1 MAMKKPKVIVTRK
14 LQDQVEKRMMELFNV
29 DLSNAEY
36 PVSRKEL
43 LSAVKEAHVLVP
55 TIGDKIDASLLSAA
69 SSNLKL
75 IANYGA
81 GYDHIDIKTALQRGI
96 IVTNTPSVLTTDTAD
111 MTMALILAIP
121 RKLREGHEEMQSG
134 TWKGWSPSAMIGM
147 RITGKKLGILGM
159 GRIGQAIAKRA
170 KAFDLD
176 INYHNR
182 RRLHENIEKSLSAT
196 YWEDLEEMLATVD
209 ILVVSASLNQSSLY
223 LLNSKYLG
231 KMKPTAYLVNISRGE
246 IIDQR
251 ALVRQLKD
259 GRLGGAGLD
268 VYDSEEVIGS
278 DFKSLKNVFL
288 LPHMGSSTL
297 EGRIEMGEK
306 VIINIK
312 TYLDGHR
319 PPDQIVPSML

>member
-1 MAMKKPKVIVTRK
+1 MKKPKVIITRR
-14 LQDQVEKRMMELFNV
+14 LQDRVEKRMKELFNV
-29 DLSNAEY
+29 DLSGAEY
-36 PVSRKEL
+36 PISKQEL
-43 LSAVKEAHVLVP
+43 LSAVKDAEILVP

-69 SSNLKL
+69 SSKLKL

-81 GYDHIDIKTALQRGI
+81 GYDHIDIKTASQRGI

-134 TWKGWSPSAMIGM
+134 NWKGWSPSAMIGM

-170 KAFDLD
+170 RAFDLN

-182 RRLHENIEKSLSAT
+182 RRLHKNIEKSLSAT
-196 YWEDLEEMLATVD
+196 YWENLEEMLSAVD
-209 ILVVSASLNQSSLY
+209 ILVVSASLNSSSLY
-223 LLNSKYLG
+223 LLNAKCLG
-231 KMKPTAYLVNISRGE
+231 KMKRDAYLVNISRGE
-246 IIDQR
+246 IIDQK

>member
-1 MAMKKPKVIVTRK
+1 MKKPKVIITRR
-14 LQDQVEKRMMELFNV
+14 LQDRVEKRMRELFNV
-29 DLSNAEY
+29 NLSVSEY
-36 PVSRKEL
+36 PISRQEL
-43 LSAVKEAHVLVP
+43 LSAVKEADILVP
-55 TIGDKIDASLLSAA
+55 TIGDKIDASILSAA

-134 TWKGWSPSAMIGM
+134 NWKGWSPSAMIGM

-182 RRLHENIEKSLSAT
+182 RRLHKNIEESLSAS
-196 YWEDLEEMLATVD
+196 YWENLEEMLSKID
-209 ILVVSASLNQSSLY
+209 ILVVSASLNPSSLY
-223 LLNSKYLG
+223 LLNAKCLG
-231 KMKPTAYLVNISRGE
+231 KMKQTAYLVNISRGE
-246 IIDQR
+246 IIDQK

-259 GRLGGAGLD
+259 GKLGGAGLD
-268 VYDSEEVIGS
+268 VYDSEEIIGS

-312 TYLDGHR
+312 TFVDGHR

>member
-1 MAMKKPKVIVTRK
+1 MKKPKVIITRR
-14 LQDQVEKRMMELFNV
+14 LQDRVEKRMRELFNV
-29 DLSNAEY
+29 DLSDAEY
-36 PVSRKEL
+36 PISRQEL
-43 LSAVKEAHVLVP
+43 LSAVKEADILVP
-55 TIGDKIDASLLSAA
+55 TIGDKIDASILSAA

-134 TWKGWSPSAMIGM
+134 SWKGWSPSAMIGM

-182 RRLHENIEKSLSAT
+182 RRLHQNIEESLSAT
-196 YWEDLEEMLATVD
+196 YWENLEEMLSTID
-209 ILVVSASLNQSSLY
+209 ILVVSASLNPSSLY
-223 LLNSKYLG
+223 LLDAKCLG
-231 KMKPTAYLVNISRGE
+231 RMKKTAYLVNISRGE
-246 IIDQR
+246 IIDQK

-268 VYDSEEVIGS
+268 VYDSEEIIGS

-312 TYLDGHR
+312 TFIDGHR

>member
-1 MAMKKPKVIVTRK
+1 
-14 LQDQVEKRMMELFNV
+14 MMELFNV

-251 ALVRQLKD
+251 ALVRQLKE
-259 GRLGGAGLD
+259 GLLGGAGLD

>member
-1 MAMKKPKVIVTRK
+1 M
-14 LQDQVEKRMMELFNV
+14 QDRVEKRMKELFNV
-29 DLSNAEY
+29 DLSSAEY
-36 PVSRKEL
+36 PVSKKEL
-43 LSAVKEAHVLVP
+43 LSAVKEADILVP
-55 TIGDKIDASLLSAA
+55 TIGDKIDASILSAA
-69 SSNLKL
+69 GSNLKL

-134 TWKGWSPSAMIGM
+134 NWKGWSPSAMIGM

-170 KAFDLD
+170 IAFDLD

-182 RRLHENIEKSLSAT
+182 RRLHENIEKSLSAK
-196 YWEDLEEMLATVD
+196 YWEKLEEMLAAVD
-209 ILVVSASLNQSSLY
+209 ILVVSASLNPSSLY
-223 LLNSKYLG
+223 LLNAKYLG
-231 KMKPTAYLVNISRGE
+231 KMKHSAYIVNISRGE
-246 IIDQR
+246 IIDQK
-251 ALVRQLKD
+251 ALVKQLKN
-259 GRLGGAGLD
+259 GLLGGAGLD

>member
-1 MAMKKPKVIVTRK
+1 MQKPKVIVTRK

-297 EGRIEMGEK
+297 EGRVEMGEK

>member
-1 MAMKKPKVIVTRK
+1 MKKPKVIITRR
-14 LQDQVEKRMMELFNV
+14 LQDRVEKRMRELFNV
-29 DLSNAEY
+29 DLSDAEY
-36 PVSRKEL
+36 PISRQEL
-43 LSAVKEAHVLVP
+43 LSAVKEADILVP
-55 TIGDKIDASLLSAA
+55 TIGDKIDASILSAA

-134 TWKGWSPSAMIGM
+134 SWKGWSPSAMIGM

-182 RRLHENIEKSLSAT
+182 RRLHQNIEESLSAT
-196 YWEDLEEMLATVD
+196 YWENLEEMLSTVD
-209 ILVVSASLNQSSLY
+209 ILVVSASLNPSSLY
-223 LLNSKYLG
+223 LLDAKCLG
-231 KMKPTAYLVNISRGE
+231 RMKQSAYLVNISRGE
-246 IIDQR
+246 IIDQK
-251 ALVRQLKD
+251 ALVRQLKE

-268 VYDSEEVIGS
+268 VYDSEEIIGS
-278 DFKSLKNVFL
+278 DFKRLKNVFL

-312 TYLDGHR
+312 TFIDGHR

>member
-1 MAMKKPKVIVTRK
+1 MKKPKVIITRR
-14 LQDQVEKRMMELFNV
+14 LQDRVEKRMRELFNV
-29 DLSNAEY
+29 DLSDAEY
-36 PVSRKEL
+36 PISRQEL
-43 LSAVKEAHVLVP
+43 LSAVKEADILVP
-55 TIGDKIDASLLSAA
+55 TIGDKIDASILSAA

-134 TWKGWSPSAMIGM
+134 SWKGWSPSAMIGM

-182 RRLHENIEKSLSAT
+182 RRLHQNIEESLSAT
-196 YWEDLEEMLATVD
+196 YWENLEEMLSTID
-209 ILVVSASLNQSSLY
+209 ILVVSASLNPSSLY
-223 LLNSKYLG
+223 LLDAKCLG
-231 KMKPTAYLVNISRGE
+231 TMKQTAYLVNISRGE
-246 IIDQR
+246 IIDQK
-251 ALVRQLKD
+251 ALVRQLKE

-268 VYDSEEVIGS
+268 VYDSEEIIGS

-312 TYLDGHR
+312 TFIDGHR

>member
-1 MAMKKPKVIVTRK
+1 MKKPKVIITRR
-14 LQDQVEKRMMELFNV
+14 LQDRVEKRMRELFNV
-29 DLSNAEY
+29 DLSDAEY
-36 PVSRKEL
+36 PISRQEL
-43 LSAVKEAHVLVP
+43 LSAVKEADILVP
-55 TIGDKIDASLLSAA
+55 TIGDKIDASILSAA

-134 TWKGWSPSAMIGM
+134 SWKGWNPSAMIGM

-182 RRLHENIEKSLSAT
+182 RRLHQNIEESLSAT
-196 YWEDLEEMLATVD
+196 YWENLEEMLSTID
-209 ILVVSASLNQSSLY
+209 ILVVSASLNPSSLY
-223 LLNSKYLG
+223 LLDAKCLG
-231 KMKPTAYLVNISRGE
+231 RMKQSAYLVNISRGE
-246 IIDQR
+246 IIDQK
-251 ALVRQLKD
+251 ALVRQLKE

-268 VYDSEEVIGS
+268 VYDSEEIIGS
-278 DFKSLKNVFL
+278 DFKRLKNVFL

-312 TYLDGHR
+312 TFIDGHR

>member
-1 MAMKKPKVIVTRK
+1 MKKPKVIITRR
-14 LQDQVEKRMMELFNV
+14 LQDRVENRMKELFNV
-29 DLSNAEY
+29 DLSSAEY
-36 PVSRKEL
+36 PLSKKEL
-43 LSAVKEAHVLVP
+43 LSAVKEADILVP
-55 TIGDKIDASLLSAA
+55 TIGDKIDASILSAA
-69 SSNLKL
+69 GSNLKL

>member
-1 MAMKKPKVIVTRK
+1 MKKPKVIITRR
-14 LQDQVEKRMMELFNV
+14 LQDRVEKRMRELFNV
-29 DLSNAEY
+29 DLSDAEY
-36 PVSRKEL
+36 PISRQEL
-43 LSAVKEAHVLVP
+43 LSAVKEADILVP
-55 TIGDKIDASLLSAA
+55 TIGDKIDASILSAA

-134 TWKGWSPSAMIGM
+134 SWKGWSPSAMIGM

-182 RRLHENIEKSLSAT
+182 RRLHQNIEESLSAT
-196 YWEDLEEMLATVD
+196 YWENLEEMLSTID
-209 ILVVSASLNQSSLY
+209 ILVVSASLNPSSLY
-223 LLNSKYLG
+223 LLNAKCLG
-231 KMKPTAYLVNISRGE
+231 KMKHSAYIVNISRGE
-246 IIDQR
+246 IIDQK
-251 ALVRQLKD
+251 ALVKQLKN
-259 GRLGGAGLD
+259 GQLGGAGLD

>member
-1 MAMKKPKVIVTRK
+1 MKKPKVIITRR
-14 LQDQVEKRMMELFNV
+14 LQDRVEKRMKELFNV
-29 DLSNAEY
+29 DLSSAEY
-36 PVSRKEL
+36 PVSKKEL
-43 LSAVKEAHVLVP
+43 LSAVKEADILVP
-55 TIGDKIDASLLSAA
+55 TIGDKIDASILSAA
-69 SSNLKL
+69 GSNLKL

-134 TWKGWSPSAMIGM
+134 NWKGWSPSAMIGM

-170 KAFDLD
+170 IAFDLD

-182 RRLHENIEKSLSAT
+182 RRLHENIEKTLSAK
-196 YWEDLEEMLATVD
+196 YWENLEEMLAAVD

-223 LLNSKYLG
+223 LLNAKCLG
-231 KMKPTAYLVNISRGE
+231 KMKHRAYIVNISRGE
-246 IIDQR
+246 IIDQK
-251 ALVRQLKD
+251 ALVKQLKN

>member
-1 MAMKKPKVIVTRK
+1 MKKPKVIITRR
-14 LQDQVEKRMMELFNV
+14 LQDRVEKRMKELFNV
-29 DLSNAEY
+29 DLSSAEY
-36 PVSRKEL
+36 PISKQEL
-43 LSAVKEAHVLVP
+43 LSAVKDAEILVP
-55 TIGDKIDASLLSAA
+55 TIGDKIDASILSAA

-134 TWKGWSPSAMIGM
+134 NWKGWSPSAMIGM

-170 KAFDLD
+170 RAFDLN

-182 RRLHENIEKSLSAT
+182 RRLHKNIEKSLSAT
-196 YWEDLEEMLATVD
+196 YWENLEEMLSAVD
-209 ILVVSASLNQSSLY
+209 ILVVSASLNSSSLY
-223 LLNSKYLG
+223 LLNAKSLG
-231 KMKPTAYLVNISRGE
+231 KMKRDAYLVNISRGE
-246 IIDQR
+246 IIDQK

>member
-1 MAMKKPKVIVTRK
+1 MKKPKVIITRR
-14 LQDQVEKRMMELFNV
+14 LQDRVEKRMKELFNV
-29 DLSNAEY
+29 DLSSAEY
-36 PVSRKEL
+36 PISKREL
-43 LSAVKEAHVLVP
+43 LSAVKDAEILVP
-55 TIGDKIDASLLSAA
+55 TIGDKIDASILSAA
-69 SSNLKL
+69 NSNLKL

-134 TWKGWSPSAMIGM
+134 NWKGWSPSAMIGM

-170 KAFDLD
+170 KAFDLN

-196 YWEDLEEMLATVD
+196 YWENLEEMLSVVD
-209 ILVVSASLNQSSLY
+209 ILVISASLNPSSLY
-223 LLNSKYLG
+223 LLNAKCLG
-231 KMKPTAYLVNISRGE
+231 KMKSSAYLVNISRGE
-246 IIDQR
+246 IIDQK

-312 TYLDGHR
+312 TFLDGHR

>member
-1 MAMKKPKVIVTRK
+1 MKKPKVIITRR
-14 LQDQVEKRMMELFNV
+14 LQYRVEKRMTELFNV
-29 DLSNAEY
+29 NLSNAEY
-36 PVSRKEL
+36 PISREEL
-43 LSAVKEAHVLVP
+43 LSAVKEADILVP
-55 TIGDKIDASLLSAA
+55 TIGDKIDASILSAA
-69 SSNLKL
+69 GSNLKL

-134 TWKGWSPSAMIGM
+134 SWKGWSPSAMIGM

-182 RRLHENIEKSLSAT
+182 RRLHQNIEESLSAT
-196 YWEDLEEMLATVD
+196 YWENLEEMLSTID
-209 ILVVSASLNQSSLY
+209 ILVVSASLNPSSLY
-223 LLNSKYLG
+223 LLDAKCLG
-231 KMKPTAYLVNISRGE
+231 RMKQTAYLVNISRGE
-246 IIDQR
+246 IIDQK

-268 VYDSEEVIGS
+268 VYDSEEIIGS

-312 TYLDGHR
+312 TFIDGHR

>member
-1 MAMKKPKVIVTRK
+1 MKKPKVIVTRK

-43 LSAVKEAHVLVP
+43 LSAIKEAHVLVP

-297 EGRIEMGEK
+297 EGRVEMGEK

>member
-1 MAMKKPKVIVTRK
+1 MQKPKVIVTRK

-55 TIGDKIDASLLSAA
+55 TIGDKLDASLLSAA

>member
-1 MAMKKPKVIVTRK
+1 MKKPKVIITRR
-14 LQDQVEKRMMELFNV
+14 LQDRVEKRMRELFNV
-29 DLSNAEY
+29 DLSDAEY
-36 PVSRKEL
+36 PISRQEL
-43 LSAVKEAHVLVP
+43 LSAVKEADILVP
-55 TIGDKIDASLLSAA
+55 TIGDKIDASILSAA

-81 GYDHIDIKTALQRGI
+81 GYDHIDIKTAIQRGI

-134 TWKGWSPSAMIGM
+134 SWKGWSPSAMIGM

-182 RRLHENIEKSLSAT
+182 RRLHQNIEESLSAT
-196 YWEDLEEMLATVD
+196 YWESLEEMLSTID
-209 ILVVSASLNQSSLY
+209 ILVVSASLNPSSLY
-223 LLNSKYLG
+223 LLDAKCLG
-231 KMKPTAYLVNISRGE
+231 RMKQTAYLVNISRGE
-246 IIDQR
+246 IIDQK

-268 VYDSEEVIGS
+268 VYDSEEIIGS

-312 TYLDGHR
+312 TFIDGHR

>member
-1 MAMKKPKVIVTRK
+1 MQKPKVIVTRK

-43 LSAVKEAHVLVP
+43 LSAIKEAHILVP

-134 TWKGWSPSAMIGM
+134 TWKGWSPSEMIGM

-182 RRLHENIEKSLSAT
+182 RRLHKNIEKSLSAT

>member
-1 MAMKKPKVIVTRK
+1 MQKPKVIVTRK

-196 YWEDLEEMLATVD
+196 YWEDLEEMLATID

-306 VIINIK
+306 VIINVK

>member
-1 MAMKKPKVIVTRK
+1 MKKPKVIITRR
-14 LQDQVEKRMMELFNV
+14 LQDRVEKRMRELFNV
-29 DLSNAEY
+29 DLSDAEY
-36 PVSRKEL
+36 PISRQEL
-43 LSAVKEAHVLVP
+43 LSAVKQADILVP
-55 TIGDKIDASLLSAA
+55 TIGDKIDASILSAA

-134 TWKGWSPSAMIGM
+134 SWKGWSPSAMIGM

-182 RRLHENIEKSLSAT
+182 RRLHQNIEESLSAT
-196 YWEDLEEMLATVD
+196 YWENLEEMLSTID
-209 ILVVSASLNQSSLY
+209 ILVVSASLNPSSLY
-223 LLNSKYLG
+223 LLDAKCLG
-231 KMKPTAYLVNISRGE
+231 RMKQSAYLVNISRGE
-246 IIDQR
+246 IIDQK
-251 ALVRQLKD
+251 ALVRQLKE

-268 VYDSEEVIGS
+268 VYDSEEIIGS

-312 TYLDGHR
+312 TFIDGHR

>member
-1 MAMKKPKVIVTRK
+1 MKKPKVIITRR
-14 LQDQVEKRMMELFNV
+14 LQDRVEKRMKELFNV
-29 DLSNAEY
+29 DLSSAEY
-36 PVSRKEL
+36 PVSKKEL
-43 LSAVKEAHVLVP
+43 LSAVKEADVLVP
-55 TIGDKIDASLLSAA
+55 TIGDKIDASILSAA
-69 SSNLKL
+69 GSNLKL

-134 TWKGWSPSAMIGM
+134 NWKGWSPSAMIGM

-170 KAFDLD
+170 IAFDLD
-176 INYHNR
+176 VNYHNR
-182 RRLHENIEKSLSAT
+182 RRLHENIEKSLSAK
-196 YWEDLEEMLATVD
+196 YWENLEEMLAAVD
-209 ILVVSASLNQSSLY
+209 ILVVSASLNPSSLY
-223 LLNSKYLG
+223 LLNAKYLG
-231 KMKPTAYLVNISRGE
+231 KMKQSAYIVNISRGE
-246 IIDQR
+246 IIDQK
-251 ALVRQLKD
+251 ALVKQLKN
-259 GRLGGAGLD
+259 GLLGGAGLD

>member
-1 MAMKKPKVIVTRK
+1 MKKPKVIITRK
-14 LQDQVEKRMMELFNV
+14 LQDQVEKRMLELFNV
-29 DLSNAEY
+29 DLSSAEY
-36 PVSRKEL
+36 PISREDL
-43 LSAVKEAHVLVP
+43 ILAVKEAHVLVP

-69 SSNLKL
+69 SPDLKL

-96 IVTNTPSVLTTDTAD
+96 TVTNTPSVLTTDTAD

-134 TWKGWSPSAMIGM
+134 NWKGWSPSAMIGM

-182 RRLHENIEKSLSAT
+182 RRLHKNIETSLSAR
-196 YWEDLEEMLATVD
+196 YWENLEEMLSKVD
-209 ILVVSASLNQSSLY
+209 ILVVSASLNPSSLY
-223 LLNSKYLG
+223 LLDANCLKKL
-231 KMKPTAYLVNISRGE
+231 KPSAYLVNISRGE
-246 IIDQR
+246 IIDQK

>member
-1 MAMKKPKVIVTRK
+1 MKKPRVIITRR
-14 LQDQVEKRMMELFNV
+14 LQDRVEKRMRELFNV
-29 DLSNAEY
+29 NLSDAEY
-36 PVSRKEL
+36 PISKQEL
-43 LSAVKEAHVLVP
+43 LSAVKEADILVP
-55 TIGDKIDASLLSAA
+55 TIGDKIDASILSAA

-134 TWKGWSPSAMIGM
+134 SWKGWSPSALIGM

-182 RRLHENIEKSLSAT
+182 RRLHQNIEEGLSAK
-196 YWEDLEEMLATVD
+196 YWENLEEMLSTID
-209 ILVVSASLNQSSLY
+209 ILVVSASLNPSSLY
-223 LLNSKYLG
+223 LLNAKCLG
-231 KMKPTAYLVNISRGE
+231 KMKKTAYLVNISRGE
-246 IIDQR
+246 IIDQK

-259 GRLGGAGLD
+259 GQLGGAGLD
-268 VYDSEEVIGS
+268 VYDSEEIIGS

-312 TYLDGHR
+312 TFIDGHR

>member
-1 MAMKKPKVIVTRK
+1 MKKPKVIITRR
-14 LQDQVEKRMMELFNV
+14 LQDRVEKRMRELFNV
-29 DLSNAEY
+29 DLSDAEY
-36 PVSRKEL
+36 PIGRQEL
-43 LSAVKEAHVLVP
+43 LSAVKEADILVP
-55 TIGDKIDASLLSAA
+55 TIGDKIDASILSAA

-134 TWKGWSPSAMIGM
+134 SWKGWSPSAMIGM

-182 RRLHENIEKSLSAT
+182 RRLHQNIEESLSAT
-196 YWEDLEEMLATVD
+196 YWENLEEMLSTID
-209 ILVVSASLNQSSLY
+209 ILVVSASLNPSSLY
-223 LLNSKYLG
+223 LLDAKCLG
-231 KMKPTAYLVNISRGE
+231 RMKQSAYLVNISRGE
-246 IIDQR
+246 IIDQK
-251 ALVRQLKD
+251 ALVRQLKE

-268 VYDSEEVIGS
+268 VYDSEEIIGS
-278 DFKSLKNVFL
+278 DFKRLKNVFL

-312 TYLDGHR
+312 TFIDGHR

>member
-1 MAMKKPKVIVTRK
+1 MKKPKVIITRR
-14 LQDQVEKRMMELFNV
+14 LQDRVEKRMKELFNV
-29 DLSNAEY
+29 DLSSAEY
-36 PVSRKEL
+36 PISKQEL
-43 LSAVKEAHVLVP
+43 LSAVKDAEILVP
-55 TIGDKIDASLLSAA
+55 TIGDKIDASILSAA
-69 SSNLKL
+69 NSNLKL

-134 TWKGWSPSAMIGM
+134 NWKGWSPSAMIGM

-170 KAFDLD
+170 KAFDLN

-182 RRLHENIEKSLSAT
+182 RRLHESIEKSLSAT
-196 YWEDLEEMLATVD
+196 YWENLEEMLSVVD
-209 ILVVSASLNQSSLY
+209 ILVISASLNPSSLY
-223 LLNSKYLG
+223 LLNAKCLG
-231 KMKPTAYLVNISRGE
+231 KMKSSAYLVNISRGE
-246 IIDQR
+246 IIDQK

-312 TYLDGHR
+312 TFLDGHR

>member
-1 MAMKKPKVIVTRK
+1 MK
-14 LQDQVEKRMMELFNV
+14 ELFNV
-29 DLSNAEY
+29 DLSSAEY
-36 PVSRKEL
+36 PISKQEL
-43 LSAVKEAHVLVP
+43 LSAVKDAEILVP
-55 TIGDKIDASLLSAA
+55 TIGDKIDASILSAA
-69 SSNLKL
+69 SSKLKL

-81 GYDHIDIKTALQRGI
+81 GYDHIDIKTASQRGI

-134 TWKGWSPSAMIGM
+134 NWKGWSPSAMIGM

-170 KAFDLD
+170 RAFDLN

-182 RRLHENIEKSLSAT
+182 RRLHKNIEKSLSAT
-196 YWEDLEEMLATVD
+196 YWENLEEMLSTID
-209 ILVVSASLNQSSLY
+209 ILVVSASLNSSSLY
-223 LLNSKYLG
+223 LLNAKYLG
-231 KMKPTAYLVNISRGE
+231 KMKHSAYLVNISRGE
-246 IIDQR
+246 IIDQK

-319 PPDQIVPSML
+319 PPDQIVPSMR

>member
-1 MAMKKPKVIVTRK
+1 MQKPKVIVTRK
-14 LQDQVEKRMMELFNV
+14 LQDQVEKRMTELFNV

-268 VYDSEEVIGS
+268 VYDSEEVIGA

>member
-1 MAMKKPKVIVTRK
+1 MQKPKVIVTRK

-43 LSAVKEAHVLVP
+43 LSAIKEAHVLVP

-182 RRLHENIEKSLSAT
+182 RRLHKNIEKSLSAT
-196 YWEDLEEMLATVD
+196 YWEDLQEMLATVD

>member
-1 MAMKKPKVIVTRK
+1 MKKPKVIVTRK

-29 DLSNAEY
+29 DLSDAEY

-43 LSAVKEAHVLVP
+43 LSAIKEAHVLVP

-306 VIINIK
+306 VIINIE

>member
-1 MAMKKPKVIVTRK
+1 MKKPKVIITRR
-14 LQDQVEKRMMELFNV
+14 LQDRVEKRMRELFDVN
-29 DLSNAEY
+29 LSNAEY
-36 PVSRKEL
+36 PISRQEL
-43 LSAVKEAHVLVP
+43 LSAVKEADILVP
-55 TIGDKIDASLLSAA
+55 TIGDKIDASILSAA

-134 TWKGWSPSAMIGM
+134 SWKGWSPSAMIGM

-182 RRLHENIEKSLSAT
+182 RRLHQNIEESLSAT
-196 YWEDLEEMLATVD
+196 YWENLEEMLSTID
-209 ILVVSASLNQSSLY
+209 ILVVSASLNPSSLY
-223 LLNSKYLG
+223 LLDAKCLG
-231 KMKPTAYLVNISRGE
+231 RMKQTAYLVNISRGE
-246 IIDQR
+246 IIDQK

-268 VYDSEEVIGS
+268 VYDSEEIIGS

-312 TYLDGHR
+312 TFIDGHR

>member
-1 MAMKKPKVIVTRK
+1 MKKPKVIITRR
-14 LQDQVEKRMMELFNV
+14 LQDRVEKRMRELFNV

-36 PVSRKEL
+36 PISRQEL
-43 LSAVKEAHVLVP
+43 LSAVKEADILVP
-55 TIGDKIDASLLSAA
+55 TIGDKIDASILSAA

-134 TWKGWSPSAMIGM
+134 SWKGWSPSAMIGM

-182 RRLHENIEKSLSAT
+182 RRLHQNIEESLSAT
-196 YWEDLEEMLATVD
+196 YWENLEEMLSTID
-209 ILVVSASLNQSSLY
+209 ILVVSASLNPSSLY
-223 LLNSKYLG
+223 LLDAKCLG
-231 KMKPTAYLVNISRGE
+231 RMKQSAYLVNISRGE
-246 IIDQR
+246 IIDQK
-251 ALVRQLKD
+251 ALVRQLKE

-268 VYDSEEVIGS
+268 VYDSEEIIGS

-312 TYLDGHR
+312 TFIDGHR

>member
-1 MAMKKPKVIVTRK
+1 MKKPKVIVTRK

-134 TWKGWSPSAMIGM
+134 NWKGWSPSAMIGM

-268 VYDSEEVIGS
+268 VYDSDEVIGS